1 MKNHFVAVALVF
13 AGLSMG
19 CEKQEAKPIAE
30 PQVLAVG
37 DGWLMFSL
45 RPADGAS
52 SDDVKRYQAAYVAE
66 EKPRAS
72 ILN

>member
-1 MKNHFVAVALVF
+1 MKTHLVMMV
-13 AGLSMG
+13 LLVTSLCVG
-19 CEKQEAKPIAE
+19 CEKQEAQPVAE
-30 PQVLAVG
+30 PQVPAVG
-37 DGWLMFSL
+37 DGWRMFSL